1 MNGKVFDIDF
11 MMQAVPQVLAYL
23 PVTLEI
29 AAISFV
35 LGLVLAFLIALT
47 RFFEIRV
54 LSQVSR
60 VFVSIMRGTPAM
72 CQLLLAYYGLPVA
85 LQAINQQWGTA
96 LSVNGIPPI
105 AFAVI
110 ALSMNGAAFM
120 SETIRSAML
129 SVSEDQ
135 IEACYSVNMTR
146 WQAVRYVVLPQAA
159 ATALAPLGNTAIS
172 MLKDTSLVFN
182 ISVVEMMAEAKIVG
196 ARAFRFFEVYIVVS
210 LIYWVCCFVLE
221 RLIAVLERRSR
232 HFERSVTAR

>member
-11 MMQAVPQVLAYL
+11 MLQAIPDVLAYL

-29 AAISFV
+29 ALIAFA
-35 LGLVLAFLIALT
+35 LGLVLAFLLALT
-47 RFFEIRV
+47 RFFNIRG
-54 LSQVSR
+54 LSLVAR
-60 VFVSIMRGTPAM
+60 FFVSITRGTPAM
-72 CQLLLAYYGLPVA
+72 CQLLLAYYGLPVV

-96 LSVNGIPPI
+96 FSVNGIPPI
-105 AFAVI
+105 AFAVL
-110 ALSMNGAAFM
+110 ALSLNGAAFM

-129 SVSEDQ
+129 SVGKDQ
-135 IEACYSVNMTR
+135 IEAAYSLNMTR
-146 WQAVRYVVLPQAA
+146 WQTVLHVILPQAF

-210 LIYWVCCFVLE
+210 LIYWVCCFILE
-221 RLIAVLERRSR
+221 RLIALLEKRSR
-232 HFERSVTAR
+232 HFEGGVVSR

>member
-1 MNGKVFDIDF
+1 MNGAVFDVGF
-11 MMQAVPQVLAYL
+11 LVQSVPDVLSYL

-29 AAISFV
+29 ALVSFAI
-35 LGLVLAFLIALT
+35 GLVLAFLIALV
-47 RFFEIRV
+47 RFFDVRV
-54 LSQVSR
+54 LSQLSR
-60 VFVSIMRGTPAM
+60 VFVSLMRGTPAM

-85 LQAINQQWGTA
+85 LQAVNQEFGTG

-105 AFAVI
+105 AFAIV
-110 ALSMNGAAFM
+110 ALSLNGAAFM

-129 SVSEDQ
+129 SVGAEQ
-135 IEACYSVNMTR
+135 LEACYSVNMTR
-146 WQAVRYVVLPQAA
+146 WQAVWYVVLPQAF

-196 ARAFRFFEVYIVVS
+196 ARGFRFFEVYIVVS

-221 RLIAVLERRSR
+221 RLISLLEKRSR
-232 HFERSVTAR
+232 HFERGVAA

>member
-1 MNGKVFDIDF
+1 MNGAVFDADF
-11 MMQAVPQVLAYL
+11 LIRSIPEVLAYL

-29 AAISFV
+29 AFLSFAI
-35 LGLVLAFLIALT
+35 GLAIAFLIALA
-47 RFFEIRV
+47 RFFDVRV
-54 LSQVSR
+54 ISPLTR
-60 VFVSIMRGTPAM
+60 AFVSIMRGTPAM

-85 LQAINQQWGTA
+85 LQAINEQWGTE

-105 AFAVI
+105 AFAVV
-110 ALSMNGAAFM
+110 ALSLNGAAFM

-129 SVSEDQ
+129 SVGTDQ
-135 IEACYSVNMTR
+135 LEACYSVNMTR
-146 WQAVRYVVLPQAA
+146 WQAVRYVIMPQAF

-196 ARAFRFFEVYIVVS
+196 ARGFRFFEVYIVVS

-221 RLIAVLERRSR
+221 RLISLLEKRSR

>member
-1 MNGKVFDIDF
+1 MNGAVFDVGF
-11 MMQAVPQVLAYL
+11 LVQSVPDVLSYL
-23 PVTLEI
+23 PVTLGL
-29 AAISFV
+29 AFSSFV
-35 LGLVLAFLIALT
+35 VGLVLGFLIALV
-47 RFFEIRV
+47 RFFDIRV
-54 LSQVSR
+54 LSQLSR
-60 VFVSIMRGTPAM
+60 VFVSLMRGTPAM

-85 LQAINQQWGTA
+85 LQAINQEFGTSF
-96 LSVNGIPPI
+96 SVNGIPPI
-105 AFAVI
+105 AFAIV
-110 ALSMNGAAFM
+110 ALSLNGAAFM

-129 SVSEDQ
+129 SVGSDQ

-146 WQAVRYVVLPQAA
+146 WQAVRYVILPQAL

-196 ARAFRFFEVYIVVS
+196 ARGFRFFEVYIVVS

-221 RLIAVLERRSR
+221 RLVTVLERRSR

>member
-1 MNGKVFDIDF
+1 MNGAVFDVGFLI
-11 MMQAVPQVLAYL
+11 QAIPDVLSYL

-29 AAISFV
+29 AFASFAV
-35 LGLVLAFLIALT
+35 GLVLAFLIALV
-47 RFFEIRV
+47 RFFDVRV
-54 LSQVSR
+54 LSPLSR
-60 VFVSIMRGTPAM
+60 VFISIMRGTPAM

-85 LQAINQQWGTA
+85 LQAINQQWGTGF
-96 LSVNGIPPI
+96 SVNGIPPI
-105 AFAVI
+105 AFAIV
-110 ALSMNGAAFM
+110 ALSLNGAAFM

-129 SVSEDQ
+129 SVGSEQ
-135 IEACYSVNMTR
+135 LEACYSVNMTR
-146 WQAVRYVVLPQAA
+146 WQAVWHVILPQAF

-221 RLIAVLERRSR
+221 RLVSVLEKRSR
-232 HFERSVTAR
+232 HFERSVAC

>member
-1 MNGKVFDIDF
+1 MNSKIFDVGF
-11 MMQAVPQVLAYL
+11 LVESVPQVLAYL

-29 AAISFV
+29 AALSIIA
-35 LGLVLAFLIALT
+35 GLILAFLIALV

-54 LSQVSR
+54 LSQISR
-60 VFVSIMRGTPAM
+60 VFVSFMRGTPAM

-85 LQAINQQWGTA
+85 LQAINAEFGTGF
-96 LSVNGIPPI
+96 SVNGIPPI
-105 AFAVI
+105 VFAII
-110 ALSMNGAAFM
+110 ALSLNGAAFM

-129 SVSEDQ
+129 SVSSDQ

-159 ATALAPLGNTAIS
+159 ATAVAPLGNTAIG

-210 LIYWVCCFVLE
+210 LIYWACCFVLE
-221 RLIAVLERRSR
+221 RLVAVAERRSR
-232 HFERSVTAR
+232 YYERSVTSR

>member
-11 MMQAVPQVLAYL
+11 MLQAVPQVLAYL

-29 AAISFV
+29 AAVSFV

-47 RFFEIRV
+47 RFFE
-54 LSQVSR
+54 
-60 VFVSIMRGTPAM
+60 
-72 CQLLLAYYGLPVA
+72 
-85 LQAINQQWGTA
+85 QAINQQWGTE
-96 LSVNGIPPI
+96 LSVNGIPPT